1 VILTSVF
8 SQSNNQSARNP
19 HNATLAMKCQLYL
32 QILPTRSCQVLDINP
47 RFPGRDS
54 AMWCPPNALGSVSRL
69 QRILPRCST
78 PSISTKRMIK
88 RELARLL
95 IKECVLDKNVCHPA
109 TNVKEMGLEEQRK
122 TGCDGGDQKRLKGR
136 LVQAHD
142 GKRQTANSKQQTAN
156 MFGYLGT
163 CQGIASP
170 SRGSMLLVVR
180 RERV

>member
-1 VILTSVF
+1 
-8 SQSNNQSARNP
+8 
-19 HNATLAMKCQLYL
+19 MKCQLYL

-54 AMWCPPNALGSVSRL
+54 AMWCPPNALSSVSRL